1 MSEGSFESFGGG
13 GDHVAAENE
22 GEGDGEEEGEEEGE
36 SARERGVFHGGE
48 EIAEVMIRFQSEY
61 NSGK

>member
-22 GEGDGEEEGEEEGE
+22 GEGDGEEEGE
-36 SARERGVFHGGE
+36 SARERGVFHVGE

>member
-22 GEGDGEEEGEEEGE
+22 GEGDGEEEGE

-61 NSGK
+61 SGK